1 MTINQ
6 NVPNNMGQVFQNSEA
21 LTKLA
26 VAENIAGPTISTG
39 SQSMAA
45 DPAGAALQELNYAME
60 GQVLSIQS
68 AAAASIVSLTV

>member
-6 NVPNNMGQVFQNSEA
+6 NIPNNLGQVFQNTEA
-21 LTKLA
+21 LTKLS
-26 VAENIAGPTISTG
+26 VAEDIAGPTVSSDT
-39 SQSMAA
+39 QSMAA